1 MHLVRVM
8 ECYRSFYSSKTSS
21 GTRIVPAQQ
30 VNSGDEETTTQ
41 EDRQEPG
48 AHKMIFILY
57 YHSRTVVAM

>member
-21 GTRIVPAQQ
+21 GTHSAPAQQ

-41 EDRQEPG
+41 EDGQEPG
-48 AHKMIFILY
+48 AHEMILY
-57 YHSRTVVAM
+57 CITTEGQ

>member
-21 GTRIVPAQQ
+21 GARIVPAQQ

-41 EDRQEPG
+41 EDGQEPG
-48 AHKMIFILY
+48 THKMILY
-57 YHSRTVVAM
+57 CITTAGQ

>member
-21 GTRIVPAQQ
+21 GTCIVPAQQ

-41 EDRQEPG
+41 EDGQEPG
-48 AHKMIFILY
+48 AHKMILY
-57 YHSRTVVAM
+57 CITTAGQY